1 MTDETTY
8 GAAHDRTKIA
18 VLREAVD
25 RADNLAVTQARLI
38 VVQEEMIETLK
49 ETVRLLESHN
59 AELRLAVGRFTP

>member
-1 MTDETTY
+1 M
-8 GAAHDRTKIA
+8 A

>member
-8 GAAHDRTKIA
+8 GAAHDRTKLA

-25 RADNLAVTQARLI
+25 RADNLAVTQAKLI
-38 VVQEEMIETLK
+38 TVQEEMIETLK
-49 ETVRLLESHN
+49 ETVRLLDSQN

>member
-1 MTDETTY
+1 MTDEMNY
-8 GAAHDRTKIA
+8 GAAHDRTKMA

-25 RADNLAVTQARLI
+25 RADNLAVTQAKLI

-49 ETVRLLESHN
+49 ETVRLLDSQN